1 MQLIYSFIIPVYRE
15 AQIINST
22 IDHLMCL
29 QKFADAEIIVVD
41 GDQEGSTLKQI
52 SNMNVKK
59 ILCPKGRARQMNC
72 GAAQATGDIL
82 IFLHADTR
90 LPGNALKMMAMVLE
104 DKEIVGGAFD
114 LGIDSERF
122 VFRVIEKM
130 ASRRSR
136 LTRIPYGDQAIFIRR
151 DYFQSLGGFKD
162 IPIMEDVELMR
173 RIKHRQGKI
182 NILKDKVK
190 TSPRRWETEGVVFC
204 TLRNWFLITLYLLG
218 AKPKTLAKFYRQSS
232 AQ

>member
-1 MQLIYSFIIPVYRE
+1 MQLRYSFIIPVYRE
-15 AQIINST
+15 AEIINST

-29 QKFADAEIIVVD
+29 QKFAAAEIIVAD
-41 GDQEGSTLKQI
+41 GDQEGSTLREI
-52 SNMNVKK
+52 SNTNVKK
-59 ILCPKGRARQMNC
+59 ILCPEGRARQMNC
-72 GAAQATGDIL
+72 GAAKSSGDIL

-90 LPGNALKMMAMVLE
+90 LPENALKKIATLLE
-104 DKEIVGGAFD
+104 DETFVGGAFD
-114 LGIDSERF
+114 LGIDSQRF
-122 VFRVIEKM
+122 AFRIIEKI
-130 ASRRSR
+130 ASIRSR

-173 RIKHRQGKI
+173 RIKRRRGKI

-218 AKPKTLAKFYRQSS
+218 AKPETLAKFYK
-232 AQ
+232 